1 MKTVLSGLCAATM
14 LSSLALAQTT
24 ITPVDNGVDACP
36 AFDVIQQR
44 ILEVV
49 RGVSFEGT
57 EDVAPEGDGDI
68 AVQFI
73 LDASGSMGAS
83 TGGRSKMEI
92 ARTAFINALDVI
104 EDANISTSLRA
115 YGFDASVDHT
125 AEASCP
131 NTERLTDFMTG
142 DLDLLRDAASGL
154 APYGYTPIASSLE
167 AAASDLGAVE
177 ARERLIVLLSDGE
190 ETCNGDP
197 VAAAAALRAENIN
210 VSAYV
215 VGFDLDP
222 DQEAQ
227 MRAVAEA
234 AGGRYIDAPD
244 GEALADAMREVAGM
258 TVSRSSRELIRC
270 ENPVQG
276 GLTPEDAVLLEPGIY
291 TVGEL
296 VAEGEYRYFRVE
308 TEEGE
313 MGVVRGLLQSYAYSG
328 EGDEA
333 VETQASLGAMTIQ
346 MLNPQGERAGS
357 GFPRERNLP
366 GESLTGYYVDTTGDG
381 FIIGVGDNYE
391 TVTPLSLFEIAI
403 EDASDTGGGDADSE
417 REGEYPALA
426 TGETGTGLVGHDDLT
441 DLWRIE
447 ATGNVALT
455 VSFESDDMRYGII
468 VYNAETG
475 RRIQRERPEPGSHE
489 FTVDADAPFIV
500 EVSTQE
506 PRLASR
512 HSRYEIGVN
521 PG

>member
-1 MKTVLSGLCAATM
+1 MRSVHSALLAAVMTASAAM
-14 LSSLALAQTT
+14 AQTS
-24 ITPVDNGVDACP
+24 VSQAENGVDACP

-44 ILEVV
+44 LLEVV
-49 RGVSFEGT
+49 RGVSFEGS
-57 EDVAPEGDGDI
+57 EEVAPEGEGPV

-73 LDASGSMGAS
+73 LDASGSMAGDA
-83 TGGRSKMEI
+83 GGRSKMDV
-92 ARTAFINALDVI
+92 ARNAFINALDVI
-104 EDANISTSLRA
+104 EAANIAASLRA
-115 YGFDASVDHT
+115 YGFDASVEHT

-131 NTERLTDFMTG
+131 NTQQLTDFLSD
-142 DLDLLRDAASGL
+142 DLGALRDAASGL
-154 APYGYTPIASSLE
+154 SPYGYTPIAASLE
-167 AAASDLGAVE
+167 AAAADLEAIE

-190 ETCNGDP
+190 ETCSGDP

-222 DQEAQ
+222 AQEAQ

-234 AGGRYIDAPD
+234 AGGRYIPAPD
-244 GEALADAMREVAGM
+244 GDALADAMREVAGM

-276 GLTPEDAVLLEPGIY
+276 GLSPESAVLLEPGIY
-291 TVGEL
+291 TIGEL
-296 VAEGEYRYFRVE
+296 VPEGEYRYFRVD
-308 TEEGE
+308 TDEGE

-328 EGDEA
+328 DGEDA
-333 VETQASLGAMTIQ
+333 VETQASLGAMTIR
-346 MLNPQGERAGS
+346 MLGPDGERAGS

-366 GESLTGYYVDTTGDG
+366 GESLVGYYVDTTGNG

-417 REGEYPALA
+417 RDGDYPALA
-426 TGETGTGLVGHDDLT
+426 AGETGNGLVGHDDLT

-447 ATGNVALT
+447 VTGRVDLT
-455 VSFESDDMRYGII
+455 VTLESDDMRYGII
-468 VYNAETG
+468 VYDAETG
-475 RRIQRERPEPGSHE
+475 RRIQRERPDPGSHE
-489 FTVDADAPFIV
+489 FTVEAAAPFIV
-500 EVSTQE
+500 EISTQE

-512 HSRYEIGVN
+512 HSRYELRVT

>member
-1 MKTVLSGLCAATM
+1 MSSIRSGLLAAAITA
-14 LSSLALAQTT
+14 SVAFAQTSV
-24 ITPVDNGVDACP
+24 TPVENGVEACP

-57 EDVAPEGDGDI
+57 ENVSPEGEGPV

-73 LDASGSMGAS
+73 LDASGSMAGDS
-83 TGGRSKMEI
+83 GGRTKMEV

-104 EDANISTSLRA
+104 EDPNITASLRA
-115 YGFDASVDHT
+115 YGFDASVEHT

-131 NTERLTDFMTG
+131 NTERLTEFLSS
-142 DLDLLRDAASGL
+142 DLGALRTAAAGL
-154 APYGYTPIASSLE
+154 SPYGYTPIASSL
-167 AAASDLGAVE
+167 AAAAADLESVE

-197 VAAAAALRAENIN
+197 VAAATALRAANIN

-222 DQEAQ
+222 EQEAQ

-234 AGGRYIDAPD
+234 AGGRYISAPD
-244 GEALADAMREVAGM
+244 GDALADAMREVAGM

-291 TVGEL
+291 TIGEL
-296 VAEGEYRYFRVE
+296 VPEGEYRYYRVE
-308 TEEGE
+308 TEEGQ
-313 MGVVRGLLQSYAYSG
+313 MGVVRGLLQSYAFSG
-328 EGDEA
+328 EGEDA

-346 MLNPQGERAGS
+346 MLNSDGERAGS

-366 GESLTGYYVDTTGDG
+366 GESLTGYYVDTTGEG
-381 FIIGVGDNYE
+381 FIIGIGDNYE

-426 TGETGTGLVGHDDLT
+426 TGETGMGLVGHDDLT

-447 ATGNVALT
+447 ATGSVALT
-455 VSFESDDMRYGII
+455 VAFESDDMRYGII
-468 VYNAETG
+468 VYDAETG
-475 RRIQRERPEPGSHE
+475 RRIQRERPEPGSHA
-489 FTVDADAPFIV
+489 FTVDADAPFVV
-500 EVSTQE
+500 EISTQE

-512 HSRYEIGVN
+512 HSRYEIGVS

>member
-1 MKTVLSGLCAATM
+1 MKSLVSGMGMVCLSA
-14 LSSLALAQTT
+14 SLAMAQTT
-24 ITPVDNGVDACP
+24 VTEVENGVEACP

-49 RGVSFEGT
+49 RGVSFEGS
-57 EDVAPEGDGDI
+57 EDVAAEGESPI

-73 LDASGSMGAS
+73 LDASGSMAVMAGE
-83 TGGRSKMEI
+83 RSKMEI
-92 ARTAFINALDVI
+92 ARTAFINALHVL
-104 EDANISTSLRA
+104 EDANIRASLRA

-131 NTERLTDFMTG
+131 NTERLTDFLSADLG
-142 DLDLLRDAASGL
+142 DLRTAAAGL
-154 APYGYTPIASSLE
+154 SPYGFTPIAASLE
-167 AAASDLGAVE
+167 AAAVDLSAID

-190 ETCNGDP
+190 ETCFGDP
-197 VAAAAALRAENIN
+197 IASAAALRAENIN

-244 GEALADAMREVAGM
+244 GDALADAMREVAGM

-291 TVGEL
+291 TIGEL
-296 VAEGEYRYFRVE
+296 VPEGEYRYYRVE

-328 EGDEA
+328 EGDA
-333 VETQASLGAMTIQ
+333 ATETQASLGAMTLQ
-346 MLNPQGERAGS
+346 MLDPDGERAGS
-357 GFPRERNLP
+357 GFPRERHLP
-366 GESLTGYYVDTTGDG
+366 GESLTGYYVDTTGAG

-391 TVTPLSLFEIAI
+391 RVTPYSLFEIAI
-403 EDASDTGGGDADSE
+403 EDASDTGGGDADAE
-417 REGEYPALA
+417 RDGVFPTITA
-426 TGETGTGLVGHDDLT
+426 GETGTGLVGHDDLA
-441 DLWRIE
+441 DLWRVE
-447 ATGNVALT
+447 AGEPVTLT
-455 VSFESDDMRYGII
+455 VTFEAADMRYGIT
-468 VYNAETG
+468 VFDATTG

-489 FTVDADAPFIV
+489 FTVDADVPFIV

-512 HSRYEIGVN
+512 HSRYEIGVS

>member
-1 MKTVLSGLCAATM
+1 MKSMMSGMGMVCLSAGLAM
-14 LSSLALAQTT
+14 AQTT
-24 ITPVDNGVDACP
+24 ISDVENGVEACP
-36 AFDVIQQR
+36 AFDIIQQR

-49 RGVSFEGT
+49 RGVSFEGS
-57 EDVAPEGDGDI
+57 EDVAPEGEGAI

-73 LDASGSMGAS
+73 LDASGSMAVMAGD
-83 TGGRSKMEI
+83 RSKMEI
-92 ARTAFINALDVI
+92 ARTAFVNALEVV
-104 EDANISTSLRA
+104 EDADIRASLRA
-115 YGFDASVDHT
+115 YGFDAGVEHT

-131 NTERLTDFMTG
+131 NTERLTDFLTADLGELRTAATG
-142 DLDLLRDAASGL
+142 LS
-154 APYGYTPIASSLE
+154 PYGYTPIAASLE
-167 AAASDLGAVE
+167 AAAIDLGSVE

-190 ETCNGDP
+190 ETCHGDP

-215 VGFDLDP
+215 VGFDLDA

-244 GEALADAMREVAGM
+244 GEALAEAMREVAGM

-276 GLTPEDAVLLEPGIY
+276 GLTPQDAVLLEPGIY
-291 TVGEL
+291 TIGEL
-296 VAEGEYRYFRVE
+296 VPEGEYRYYRVE
-308 TEEGE
+308 TDEGE

-328 EGDEA
+328 EGDA
-333 VETQASLGAMTIQ
+333 AAETQGSLGAMTIR
-346 MLNPQGERAGS
+346 MLDPDGERAGS

-391 TVTPLSLFEIAI
+391 TVTPHSLFEIAI
-403 EDASDTGGGDADSE
+403 EDASDTGGGDADAE
-417 REGEYPALA
+417 REGVYPTLIA
-426 TGETGTGLVGHDDLT
+426 GETGSGLVGHDDLA
-441 DLWRIE
+441 DLWRVE
-447 ATGNVALT
+447 AAGPVMVNVA
-455 VSFESDDMRYGII
+455 FETPDMRYGIS
-468 VYNAETG
+468 VFDAETG
-475 RRIQRERPEPGSHE
+475 RRIQRERPEPGSHD
-489 FTVDADAPFIV
+489 FTVDASAPFIV
-500 EVSTQE
+500 EISTQE

-512 HSRYEIGVN
+512 HSRYEIDVE